1 MFIVSKKNIQTWQ
14 TSTSTVSTVPSKK
27 KREDNKMQH
36 EFNSSSECKF
46 FVKSYRTIVLI
57 HFKTG
62 NECSRALL
70 PQLMQLVH
78 LRFLTSWITPLI
90 IINSKRLA
98 IKSILQRINSIFHDS
113 KIVED
118 TLNWPWKSVEE
129 YPSPHLVEKITCDSC
144 IRNATVT
151 QQLQISGGGHARYRY
166 QKSLNE
172 PVSSRAIRYSN
183 NPPPPR

>member
-1 MFIVSKKNIQTWQ
+1 
-14 TSTSTVSTVPSKK
+14 
-27 KREDNKMQH
+27 MQ
-36 EFNSSSECKF
+36 KF

-90 IINSKRLA
+90 IINSKLA